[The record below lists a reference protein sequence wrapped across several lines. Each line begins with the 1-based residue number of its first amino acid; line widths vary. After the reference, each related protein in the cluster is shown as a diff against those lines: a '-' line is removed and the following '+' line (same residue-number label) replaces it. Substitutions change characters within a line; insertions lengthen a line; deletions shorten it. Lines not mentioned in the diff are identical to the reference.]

1 MDPSVT
7 PSARKRTHFDADE
20 PVPTPA
26 TLKKRRLDEL
36 VPGSPSTPKAL
47 NAINSAY
54 PSVISNG
61 QNAWPP
67 VDSDLEVPS
76 FGQQSGAPP
85 SQAPSQ
91 PAAAPKFRPAIK
103 LSALK
108 GTKWDTGEPKGPAP
122 LPKKVGPGRP
132 RTTTPKKPAAPKRR
146 GRKPKTQDP
155 VEEKDEVG
163 EPGEPRESTD
173 ELSTTNG
180 TLSVS
185 KPTAP
190 KGILTPKKGRPR
202 GRPKN
207 VTFGSGKDQKG
218 EVFFEDLPKTSR
230 TPRKSAKSEAD
241 EIVCAICITP
251 HSQAPNQII
260 LCDMCDF
267 AVHQECYGVPD
278 IPEGDW
284 LCKSC
289 TQEDVL
295 KTPKKPAGVD
305 VPTIKIAAEVP
316 EITNLEQHVRSLQRI
331 LLDRCTGR
339 RRLQLSGQLEAEE
352 KVYQLVE
359 QTVVAGEGNSML
371 LIGARGCG
379 KTTLLEKVILDV
391 SREHKN
397 DFHVVRLNGF
407 IHTDDKL
414 ALKEIWRQLGKEMQV
429 EDDLMNRTNYADTM
443 ASLLALLSHPSE
455 IIGTDE
461 GVTSQSIVFVIDEFD
476 MFASHPRQTL
486 LYNLFDIAQSRK
498 APIAVVGCT
507 TRLDVVE
514 MLEKRVKSR
523 FSHRYVYLSL
533 PKSLPAYWQVCRQGL
548 IVDSDE
554 AEKEGINTYLEGHAE
569 FQQYWS
575 QKIEGLY
582 RERSFQDLL
591 QYHYYTT
598 KSASAFLTEWILPL
612 SALSA
617 NDVTLKIP
625 AVQGDVESLT
635 PPDSRLHLLS
645 TLSELDLGLLI
656 AAARL
661 DIVAHTDTVNLAMA
675 YDEYSSLMG
684 RQRVHSATAGMLA
697 VGGGVRVWSRGVAGI
712 SWERLISLGLLVPAG
727 IGGARNLG
735 HGGLEGKMWKVD
747 VALEEIPAAVKLS
760 AVLARW
766 CREI

>member
-1 MDPSVT
+1 MTPSVT
-7 PSARKRTHFDADE
+7 PGGRKRNHFQDD

-47 NAINSAY
+47 KAINSAY
-54 PSVISNG
+54 PSITANNENS
-61 QNAWPP
+61 WPP
-67 VDSDLEVPS
+67 VDNDLGV
-76 FGQQSGAPP
+76 SGLDQEPAASPLKA
-85 SQAPSQ
+85 SSQ
-91 PAAAPKFRPAIK
+91 PAAAPTFRPAIK
-103 LSALK
+103 LSALR
-108 GTKWDTGEPKGPAP
+108 GTKWDTEDAHRPAP

-132 RTTTPKKPAAPKRR
+132 RTNTPKKPAAPK
-146 GRKPKTQDP
+146 GRPRKKKVQEQVDENGQLIDPTQSQ
-155 VEEKDEVG
+155 
-163 EPGEPRESTD
+163 ESINELATTD
-173 ELSTTNG
+173 GS
-180 TLSVS
+180 LSVS
-185 KPTAP
+185 KPTP
-190 KGILTPKKGRPR
+190 RGILTPTKKGRPR

-207 VTFGSGKDQKG
+207 VTFGAGQDQNG
-218 EVFFEDLPKTSR
+218 EVFFEDLPKKAK
-230 TPRKSAKSEAD
+230 TPRKSAPSQAD
-241 EIVCAICITP
+241 EIVCAMCLKP
-251 HSQAPNQII
+251 HSQDPNQII

-284 LCKSC
+284 LCRSC
-289 TQEDVL
+289 TQEDIL
-295 KTPKKPAGVD
+295 KTPKKTAGKE
-305 VPTIKIAAEVP
+305 VPTIKIAADVP
-316 EITNLEQHVRSLQRI
+316 HIANLEQHLRSLQRV

-379 KTTLLEKVILDV
+379 KTTLLEKVITDV
-391 SREHKN
+391 SQEHKN

-429 EDDLMNRTNYADTM
+429 EDDLVNRTNYADTM

-523 FSHRYVYLSL
+523 FSHRYVYLSQPKTL
-533 PKSLPAYWQVCRQGL
+533 PIYWQVCRQGL
-548 IVDSDE
+548 IVDNDE

-598 KSASAFLTEWILPL
+598 KSTSAFLTEWILPL

-617 NDVTLKIP
+617 SDVTLKIP
-625 AVQGDVESLT
+625 AVQGDIESLT

-712 SWERLISLGLLVPAG
+712 AWERLISLGLLVPAG